1 MAVQTAAMEPE
12 RARNFAYAR
21 HHDQHTRS
29 GALVVEHLERV
40 AASVPDDART
50 VAFLHDVLER
60 TATSTDEL
68 DALGLTLDELGALR
82 LLARGPTES
91 FEVHAL
97 RIAYARGPEGRLAR
111 TVKLA
116 DIEDHLAH
124 DPVDGQAHPY
134 TWARRHVATCQEREE
149 AAQATGQRP
158 RAIRPSALTASHGL
172 SGIAAAG
179 DAPG

>member
-1 MAVQTAAMEPE
+1 MEPE
-12 RARNFAYAR
+12 RARNLAYSR

-29 GALVVEHLERV
+29 GELVVEHLERV

-60 TATSTDEL
+60 TTTSTDEL
-68 DALGLTLDELGALR
+68 DAQGLTLDELGALR
-82 LLARGPTES
+82 LLTRGSTES

-116 DIEDHLAH
+116 DIEDHLGH
-124 DPVDGQAHPY
+124 DPVDGPAHPY
-134 TWARRHVATCQEREE
+134 TWARRHIATCQERAD
-149 AAQATGQRP
+149 AAQATVERP
-158 RAIRPSALTASHGL
+158 RAIRPSALTAPHGL
-172 SGIAAAG
+172 SGIVAAG

>member
-1 MAVQTAAMEPE
+1 MEPE

-29 GALVVEHLERV
+29 GDLVVEHLEQV
-40 AASVPDDART
+40 AATVPDDART

-60 TATSTDEL
+60 TGTSTDEL
-68 DALGLTLDELGALR
+68 DAQGLTVDELGALR
-82 LLARGPTES
+82 LLTRAPTES

-111 TVKLA
+111 SVMLA

-124 DPVDGQAHPY
+124 DPVDRQAHPY
-134 TWARRHVATCQEREE
+134 TWARRHIATCQERAD
-149 AAQATGQRP
+149 AAQATVERP
-158 RAIRPSALTASHGL
+158 RAIRPSALTAPHGL
-172 SGIAAAG
+172 SGSVAAG